1 MSIHYN
7 RIAGQ
12 NVERLA
18 ALSDGVFAVAMTLL
32 VLDLNAPAA
41 EAIHSERDLLHAL
54 APLAPRL
61 LVYLMSFMTLGIF
74 WVGQQVQLSH
84 LARST
89 RDLTWTHLIFLVA
102 VTLMPFSTALMA
114 AFIGFRVALLVYWLN
129 ILLLGALLFAS
140 WRCAIASA
148 VLNPGL
154 APGTIIAVQRRIV
167 IAQALYVV
175 GALLCVFNT
184 YCSIGF
190 IVLVQLNY
198 VIAPRIG
205 FLARL

>member
-1 MSIHYN
+1 MPTHYN

-12 NVERLA
+12 SVERLA

-32 VLDLNAPAA
+32 VLDLHAPAA

-61 LVYLMSFMTLGIF
+61 LVFLMSFMTLGIF

-114 AFIGFRVALLVYWLN
+114 EFLGFRVALLLYWVN
-129 ILLLGALLFAS
+129 ILLLGVLLFAS
-140 WRCAIASA
+140 WRCAIAAS
-148 VLNPGL
+148 VLKPGL
-154 APGTIIAVQRRIV
+154 PPEVIGAVQRRIV
-167 IAQALYVV
+167 VAQALYAV

-184 YCSIGF
+184 YWSLGF
-190 IVLVQLNY
+190 IVLVQINY

-205 FLARL
+205 ILSRL

>member
-1 MSIHYN
+1 MSTHYN

-12 NVERLA
+12 NVERLS

-32 VLDLNAPAA
+32 VLDLRAPAA
-41 EAIHSERDLLHAL
+41 AAIHSERDLLHAL

-61 LVYLMSFMTLGIF
+61 LVYLMSFLTLGIF
-74 WVGQQVQLSH
+74 WVGQQVQLNH

-89 RDLTWTHLIFLVA
+89 RDLTWTHLIFLVT

-114 AFIGFRVALLVYWLN
+114 EFIGFRVALLLYWLN
-129 ILLLGALLFAS
+129 IVLFGALLFAS

-148 VLNPGL
+148 VLKPGL
-154 APGTIIAVQRRIV
+154 APEIITAVQQRIV
-167 IAQALYVV
+167 IAQTLYAV

-184 YCSIGF
+184 YWSLGF

-198 VIAPRIG
+198 ALAPRLPG
-205 FLARL
+205 RRA

>member
-1 MSIHYN
+1 MSTHYN

-12 NVERLA
+12 SVERLA

-32 VLDLNAPAA
+32 VLDLHAPAA

-74 WVGQQVQLSH
+74 WVGQQVQLNH

-89 RDLTWTHLIFLVA
+89 RDLTWTHLIYLVV

-114 AFIGFRVALLVYWLN
+114 EFLEFSVALLLYWLN
-129 ILLLGALLFAS
+129 ILLLGVLLLAS

-148 VLNPGL
+148 LLKPGL
-154 APGTIIAVQRRIV
+154 SPEIIVVVQRRIA
-167 IAQALYVV
+167 IAQALYAV

-184 YCSIGF
+184 YWSLGF

-198 VIAPRIG
+198 ELAPRIG
-205 FLARL
+205 FLAQL